1 MADSGDK
8 NTKRD
13 RTLTDK
19 GEDLHQSNKAAY
31 LSKLQKL
38 WTNIEA
44 LISDIENQTTL
55 ESLRVLNDKLN
66 SIYVKYTATSQEYTN
81 FLVRTKTNESQ
92 KEAEYLMDVIKS
104 HNISGRSSANSKRS
118 SILVQKRAELEA
130 SKTKLKFA
138 EEEAKI
144 HKQKAMIEEQQEL
157 SNAKV
162 SRQKAELQV
171 DLNMLVQKKETEAAK
186 VELEVYEAEEEVR
199 SGLAL
204 SEYDVNQDINVV
216 ERTNKFVEEQVKNT
230 VNQPTER
237 EDLVTPIQRQYPDF
251 VPTPQVVNVNKT
263 FVSGTSRESIFK
275 ACPNNIKV
283 MEETP
288 SDLVLNDQDDSFGM
302 TIFERTKEDNE
313 TGTSVEDRTF
323 LEIMNK
329 DMHKDKNDH
338 WIAPLPFRSP
348 RPVLQNNR
356 AHALFRARNLDR
368 TLQRDVLKKY
378 QFTEFMQGILEQGHA
393 ELAPPVTEHE
403 ECWYLPVFGVYHP
416 RKKDKVRIVFDS
428 SSKYK
433 GISLNDVLLT
443 GPDLTNNLLGVLLRF
458 RKEPIAIT
466 ADIHSKCF
474 IASE

>member
-1 MADSGDK
+1 
-8 NTKRD
+8 
-13 RTLTDK
+13 
-19 GEDLHQSNKAAY
+19 
-31 LSKLQKL
+31 
-38 WTNIEA
+38 
-44 LISDIENQTTL
+44 
-55 ESLRVLNDKLN
+55 
-66 SIYVKYTATSQEYTN
+66 
-81 FLVRTKTNESQ
+81 
-92 KEAEYLMDVIKS
+92 
-104 HNISGRSSANSKRS
+104 
-118 SILVQKRAELEA
+118 
-130 SKTKLKFA
+130 
-138 EEEAKI
+138 
-144 HKQKAMIEEQQEL
+144 
-157 SNAKV
+157 
-162 SRQKAELQV
+162 
-171 DLNMLVQKKETEAAK
+171 
-186 VELEVYEAEEEVR
+186 
-199 SGLAL
+199 
-204 SEYDVNQDINVV
+204 
-216 ERTNKFVEEQVKNT
+216 
-230 VNQPTER
+230 
-237 EDLVTPIQRQYPDF
+237 
-251 VPTPQVVNVNKT
+251 
-263 FVSGTSRESIFK
+263 
-275 ACPNNIKV
+275 

-466 ADIHSKCF
+466 ADIQQMFYCF
-474 IASE
+474 RVTETHRNFLRFIWYKDNDPNQELIDYRMTVHVFGNSPSPAVATFGLRRTAEISETEFGKDVKDYVVRNFYVDDGLNSLPNSSQAIDLMRRTQEALKTNGDLRLHKIASNDVTVMSAFSNDDLAKDLKDIKLEPENLPVQRSLGLCWNLASDTFTFDVSTDEKTLHETRNIICCEQLV